1 MESQRRILRFL
12 FAIIGGVTFIL
23 LLTYQ
28 PTKSTHRHTIKVD
41 SSHYYK
47 TELKKLKKEL
57 ARQKKLLKKKTKVE

>member
-28 PTKSTHRHTIKVD
+28 PTKSTHHTIKVD
-41 SSHYYK
+41 SSRYYK

-57 ARQKKLLKKKTKVE
+57 ARQKELLKTKLQQ